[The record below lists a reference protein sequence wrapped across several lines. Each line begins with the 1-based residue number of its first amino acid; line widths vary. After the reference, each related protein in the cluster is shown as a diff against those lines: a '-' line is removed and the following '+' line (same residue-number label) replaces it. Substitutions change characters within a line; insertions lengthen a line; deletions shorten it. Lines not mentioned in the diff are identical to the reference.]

1 MTRRLG
7 IVGCGAVTR
16 LFHAPASLLVPAMEL
31 TAVAD
36 ANLGAARAL
45 AATYAVP
52 VATGD
57 YRDLVGQVDLAVVA
71 TPPQTHVD
79 IVSALLSAGLPVLC
93 EKPLGRTA
101 SECATMRAAATAGGA
116 MLFAAHNRRL
126 FPNRQLLRTLLGIS
140 AVGELRRISL
150 EAGGAFHWPTVTGYQ
165 FERSAGGGVLL
176 DSGIHELDT
185 LLWYWPDLQLGC
197 YRDDALGGVESN
209 CELHFTVE
217 GDVPG
222 TLRLSRTSP
231 LANTLRVEGSAGVAE
246 LVTYDTN
253 ALQLR
258 VTGAPVVGGPW
269 RLQSEQPMGLL
280 ETFAAQLTSAFLA
293 LEGLQPPVATVEDAL
308 RVACIVDA
316 CYEQQRGRP
325 LPATA
330 PLSGMPV

>member
-16 LFHAPASLLVPAMEL
+16 LFHAPASLLVPGAEL
-31 TAVAD
+31 AAVAD
-36 ANLGAARAL
+36 ANPDAARAL
-45 AATYAVP
+45 AAAYTVP
-52 VATGD
+52 VATAD
-57 YRDLVGQVDLAVVA
+57 YRDLIGRVDLAVVA

-79 IVSALLSAGLPVLC
+79 VVTALLSAGLPVLC

-101 SECATMRAAATAGGA
+101 DECATMRAATSGGA
-116 MLFAAHNRRL
+116 TLFAAHNRRH
-126 FPNRQLLRTLLGIS
+126 FPNRQLLRSLLHLG

-165 FERSAGGGVLL
+165 FERGAGGGVLL

-185 LLWYWPDLQLGC
+185 LLWYWPDLRLEC

-217 GDVPG
+217 GGVPG

-253 ALQLR
+253 TLQLR
-258 VTGAPVVGGPW
+258 VTGAPLTGSPLHL
-269 RLQSEQPMGLL
+269 RSERPMGLL
-280 ETFAAQLTSAFLA
+280 ETFAAQLTGAFLS
-293 LEGLQPPVATVEDAL
+293 LEGARAPVATVEDAL
-308 RVACIVDA
+308 RVARIVDA
-316 CYEQQRGRP
+316 CYEQKRGRP
-325 LPATA
+325 LPVTA